1 MFIDMSIKFSQSELG
16 ECQKL
21 LAYLSKQPSVKMQ
34 IEADKAIE
42 EAHDQVLKATE
53 PTKVE
58 PQATPA
64 NATPAEPQ
72 PKPKAEK
79 TYTHDEVKQ
88 ACKKLVDEKGSE
100 VLGQVLKQLGHRK
113 LSEVP
118 EADWPKLMEAVNAR

>member
-42 EAHDQVLKATE
+42 EAHDQVVKAEE
-53 PTKVE
+53 PTKAE
-58 PQATPA
+58 LP
-64 NATPAEPQ
+64 ATPAE
-72 PKPKAEK
+72 PKAEK